1 MSKLKVGDVV
11 VHKTLGNQPLV
22 VVDIE
27 SAEVTRGEKT
37 KTEVVTVVA
46 RYAVSGQYGLQEFRD
61 ADFNPNELETP
72 LESIAREA
80 EIFQALNE
88 KRDEIN
94 NKPKPG
100 PVGISHL
107 N

>member
-1 MSKLKVGDVV
+1 MSKLKVGDVL

-22 VVDIE
+22 VVEI
-27 SAEVTRGEKT
+27 VTTPVGKVDKILT
-37 KTEVVTVVA
+37 
-46 RYAVSGQYGLQEFRD
+46 RYAISGAHGIDHFVLQEFDPR
-61 ADFNPNELETP
+61 ELETP
-72 LESIAREA
+72 LESISREA
-80 EIFQALNE
+80 EIFQALNA

-94 NKPKPG
+94 NKPISKPG